1 MPRAHTGL
9 VTLLLPLAAACAGGP
24 AAEAGSPAP
33 PGMAIGSPTP
43 TSVAAGVYEAAQA
56 TRGSAAYAEACS
68 ACHAAD
74 LRGDSN
80 APSLV
85 GVSFLFVW
93 ENRSLD
99 ELFTTIRT
107 RMPTNAPNSLQAT
120 TYLDVLAYILEA
132 NGFPAGEAEIT
143 ADPDRLARILITG
156 A

>member
-1 MPRAHTGL
+1 
-9 VTLLLPLAAACAGGP
+9 
-24 AAEAGSPAP
+24 
-33 PGMAIGSPTP
+33 MAIGSPTP

>member
-1 MPRAHTGL
+1 MVRVRAGF
-9 VTLLLPLAAACAGGP
+9 VTLLLPFVAACVGGP
-24 AAEAGSPAP
+24 AAEVGSPAP
-33 PGMAIGSPTP
+33 SGVATGSDA
-43 TSVAAGVYEAAQA
+43 SISIASGVYTAAQA

-74 LRGDSN
+74 LRGNSN

-107 RMPTNAPNSLQAT
+107 RMPTNAPNSLQAA

-132 NGFPAGEAEIT
+132 NGFAAGGAEIT
-143 ADPDRLARILITG
+143 ADPDRLGRVLITG